1 MIALLTMVALLGSGL
16 TAGVLVST
24 VLGIMPLMATFPP
37 DTYVVSHRYLWS
49 RYDPFM
55 PICFG
60 LSVVAGGALTVL
72 APTSGAR
79 LLFGGAAVLLA
90 VVMVISI
97 TKQVPINR
105 WVRALDP
112 AALPANWDTVDP
124 RARWRGWNFVR
135 TALACVGFGV
145 NTAAVAALM

>member
-1 MIALLTMVALLGSGL
+1 MTALLTMVALLGSGL

-37 DTYVVSHRYLWS
+37 DRYVVSHKYLWS

-55 PICFG
+55 PISFG
-60 LSVVAGGALTVL
+60 LSVAAGVALAVL
-72 APTSGAR
+72 APGGMAR
-79 LLFGGAAVLLA
+79 VLFVVAAVLLA

-105 WVRALDP
+105 WVKALDP
-112 AALPANWDTVDP
+112 DALPEDWDSVDP
-124 RARWRGWNFVR
+124 RALWRGWNLAR

-145 NTAAVAALM
+145 NIAAVAALM